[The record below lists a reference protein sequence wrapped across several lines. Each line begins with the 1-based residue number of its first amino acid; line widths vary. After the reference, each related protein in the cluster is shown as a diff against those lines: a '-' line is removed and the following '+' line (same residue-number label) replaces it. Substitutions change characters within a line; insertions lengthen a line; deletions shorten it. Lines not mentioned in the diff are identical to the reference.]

1 MKKERDTTQGVDL
14 GEEKAKV
21 IRIQK
26 VKDCAKAGLWAAA
39 QLAPNDM
46 ESWELISQTSW

>member
-1 MKKERDTTQGVDL
+1 MKKEHDTIQDVDL

-26 VKDCAKAGLWAAA
+26 VKDCAKADLWTAV
-39 QLAPNDM
+39 QLALNDM